1 MHAIR
6 LYGGKKIKGRG
17 APVLDRVSYES
28 SQHVRQ
34 RFERLR
40 LVGSFGGQRDL
51 RALFAF
57 TLLSPC
63 ATDIWLLNEL
73 AF

>member
-51 RALFAF
+51 RALSG
-57 TLLSPC
+57 L
-63 ATDIWLLNEL
+63 
-73 AF
+73 